1 MRKIIISNLISYVI
15 WAVTIS
21 VGFIGYTLLSDKESK

>member
-15 WAVTIS
+15 WATAVMA
-21 VGFIGYTLLSDKESK
+21 GFIGYTLLSDKESK